1 MSNYMSWVMGISA
14 DVDDMHDKGVFSAA
28 GKPFMLFMVT
38 MYLGIRGFMENG
50 LFAASHPLVQAAGIG
65 TLQGAQ
71 ITSTMTLP
79 WSLKCVWAMVSDCQ
93 PIFYYKK
100 RWYMLIATIGGSIS
114 LFLLGTLPYSTLAGA
129 DSSGTLI
136 LALLLMVNVMG
147 SLDDCLTQGQYTR
160 VIKSKGPSILVF
172 RSSMMAFA
180 SLGVSF
186 YAGVLNDWGRTE
198 GGDYGPGPQYLML
211 SALPWA
217 VLAIG
222 PIAVNMMA
230 DDKQETACT
239 TDRELWR
246 SQRGVFMLAIAMGI
260 TVVVNIAFAVVPPL
274 LVDEDGSPSLS
285 PEQRASI
292 RLWRIFVTNGFMVGV
307 LTLSFYTI
315 DRRIAFINV
324 YLYLCR
330 LCTFGLSYP
339 LQQFYTTNP
348 ATCDVPDMNLP
359 NFSFL
364 VYSTFGGLARS
375 AATFLGLYLFENYLV
390 HWNAQ
395 KAFWVT
401 TAFQVVAGLF
411 DIMNTTRFNQTLLGW
426 TGLGDIEL
434 TISGNL
440 IRADD
445 LCTFL
450 FGSAFLEQLI
460 DNLDQMPA
468 TLLLSKLC
476 PKGIET
482 TMFAILAGFSN
493 IGLSLSGQIGGMA
506 ISYFEFNF
514 KEADAFGNPSICDMG
529 GSAETNGNP
538 ASFHGLARTLVIGSL
553 VLPFLTIPLTWCFIP
568 NQRLDE
574 DFLDGDSGTAAMAD
588 TEMSAVVE
596 AGASFEVGG
605 FMPPPAMAARG
616 AARSGASGT
625 SFDPVMFKEARSNLL
640 GSGILL

>member
-1 MSNYMSWVMGISA
+1 MGITS
-14 DVDDMHDKGVFSAA
+14 DVDDMHEKGQFNAT
-28 GKPFMLFMVT
+28 GKPFMIFMTT
-38 MYLGIRGFMENG
+38 MYLGIRGFMDAGQYE
-50 LFAASHPLVQAAGIG
+50 AASPLIQAAGIG

-71 ITSTMTLP
+71 ITSTMRLP

-100 RWYMLIATIGGSIS
+100 RWYMLAATIGGATSI
-114 LFLLGTLPYSTLAGA
+114 FLLGTLPYPTLAGS
-129 DSSGTLI
+129 DQSGTMVLG
-136 LALLLMVNVMG
+136 LLLLVNVMG

-180 SLGVSF
+180 SLCVSF
-186 YAGVLNDWGRTE
+186 YAGVLNDL
-198 GGDYGPGPQYLML
+198 GPQWLML
-211 SALPWA
+211 TALPWA
-217 VLAIG
+217 VLACG

-230 DDKQETACT
+230 DDKQETPCT
-239 TDRELWR
+239 TDRELFR
-246 SQRGVFMLAIAMGI
+246 AQKGVFALAVAMGL
-260 TVVVNIAFAVVPPL
+260 TVMVNVGFAVIPPL
-274 LVDEDGSPSLS
+274 LDGECKKPDGSPSLCD
-285 PEQRASI
+285 PQIATI
-292 RLWRIFVTNGFMVGV
+292 RIWRMIVTNACMMGV

-330 LCTFGLSYP
+330 LCTFGLTYP
-339 LQQFYTTNP
+339 LQQFYTTDP
-348 ATCDVPDMNLP
+348 ANCPTDMNLP

-364 VYSTFGGLARS
+364 IYSTFGGLARS

-390 HWNAQ
+390 YWNAQ

-426 TGLGDIEL
+426 TGLGSVWL
-434 TISGNL
+434 TVSGRQV
-440 IRADD
+440 RADD

-450 FGSAFLEQLI
+450 FGSAFLEPLI

-493 IGLSLSGQIGGMA
+493 IGMSLSGQVGGWFIA
-506 ISYFEFNF
+506 YFGFSF
-514 KEADAFGNPSICDMG
+514 RGPTPDALEGTCTMG
-529 GSAETNGNP
+529 GATPNEA
-538 ASFHGLARTLVIGSL
+538 ASFHGLAQCL
-553 VLPFLTIPLTWCFIP
+553 VLGNVLLPFVTIPLTWFFIP
-568 NQRLDE
+568 NQPLNAEFLDE
-574 DFLDGDSGTAAMAD
+574 NLAG
-588 TEMSAVVE
+588 E
-596 AGASFEVGG
+596 AGIELRGDEAPPEVAEASQSRPS
-605 FMPPPAMAARG
+605 MNTSLLRAASAELQTNGRTG
-616 AARSGASGT
+616 
-625 SFDPVMFKEARSNLL
+625 VM
-640 GSGILL
+640 

>member
-1 MSNYMSWVMGISA
+1 MSAYVSWVMGISA
-14 DVDDMHDKGVFSAA
+14 DVDDMHEKGQFNAS
-28 GKPFMLFMVT
+28 GKPFMIFMTT
-38 MYLGIRGFMENG
+38 MYLGIRGFMDAGQYE
-50 LFAASHPLVQAAGIG
+50 AASPLIQAAGIG

-71 ITSTMTLP
+71 ITSTMRLP

-100 RWYMLIATIGGSIS
+100 RWYMLAATIGGAIA
-114 LFLLGTLPYSTLAGA
+114 LFLLGTLPYSTLAGS
-129 DSSGTLI
+129 DSSGTMVLG
-136 LALLLMVNVMG
+136 LLLLVNVMG

-160 VIKSKGPSILVF
+160 VIKTKGPSILVF

-180 SLGVSF
+180 SLVVSL
-186 YAGVLNDWGRTE
+186 YAGVLNDL
-198 GGDYGPGPQYLML
+198 GPQWLML
-211 SALPWA
+211 TALPWA
-217 VLAIG
+217 LLACG

-230 DDKQETACT
+230 DDKQETPCT
-239 TDRELWR
+239 TDRELFR
-246 SQRGVFMLAIAMGI
+246 AQKGVFALAVSMGL
-260 TVVVNIAFAVVPPL
+260 TVIVNVAFAVVPPL
-274 LVDEDGSPSLS
+274 LDGDCEKGDGSPSLC
-285 PEQRASI
+285 PDAIASI
-292 RLWRIFVTNGFMVGV
+292 RIWRMFVTNACMVGV

-330 LCTFGLSYP
+330 LCTFGLTYP
-339 LQQFYTTNP
+339 LQQFYTTDP
-348 ATCDVPDMNLP
+348 AHCTTPDMNLP

-364 VYSTFGGLARS
+364 IYSTFGGLARS

-390 HWNAQ
+390 YWNAQ

-426 TGLGDIEL
+426 TGLGSVLL
-434 TISGNL
+434 TVSGRQ

-450 FGSAFLEQLI
+450 FGSAFLEPLI

-493 IGLSLSGQIGGMA
+493 IGMSLSGQVGGWFIA
-506 ISYFEFNF
+506 YFGFSFRGAERDGAGIPIDGTGTCN
-514 KEADAFGNPSICDMG
+514 MG
-529 GSAETNGNP
+529 GATPNEP
-538 ASFHGLARTLVIGSL
+538 ASFHGMAQAL
-553 VLPFLTIPLTWCFIP
+553 VLGNVLLPFVTIPLTWVFIP
-568 NQRLDE
+568 NQPLNA
-574 DFLDGDSGTAAMAD
+574 DFLEENSAGEAEIELRGDEAAP
-588 TEMSAVVE
+588 EV
-596 AGASFEVGG
+596 AGASQSRPSLNTGLLR
-605 FMPPPAMAARG
+605 AASSELQTNGRTG
-616 AARSGASGT
+616 
-625 SFDPVMFKEARSNLL
+625 VM
-640 GSGILL
+640 